1 MKRRWI
7 KIKTHDIAFRTAHRG
22 GDFFT
27 AFIDLN
33 TESEIFK
40 GMEEIEIPKDIEIE
54 DSKTGKSKI
63 EVDKDSVIIGEFIYF
78 KNNYVN
84 FYVMLNYNFNDF
96 DTEDILNSIIKRTFS
111 IDEKLKMEEKDIVIE
126 VFYVNNQE
134 TFSRKG

>member
-1 MKRRWI
+1 LKRRWI

-63 EVDKDSVIIGEFIYF
+63 EVDKDSVVIGEFIYF

-84 FYVMLNYNFNDF
+84 FYFIN
-96 DTEDILNSIIKRTFS
+96 EILDPFFHRYKAVFF
-111 IDEKLKMEEKDIVIE
+111 LFIVVVKI
-126 VFYVNNQE
+126 Y
-134 TFSRKG
+134 